1 MKKIILVFSYLIPI
15 LLICFGVVLAF
26 PAFRALVESTETMAC
41 YCPSCEAMDFANK
54 GAKSL
59 GLIKVDLA
67 GAVKNPGIYQL
78 EIGQRMAD
86 LIDKSGGFIDE
97 VSKDFLAKEFNL
109 SAELEN
115 ESKIYI
121 PFEGE
126 YLLSEKSEG
135 ISDQSSSKISINTA
149 SSETLETLSGV
160 GEKRASDLIENRPYS
175 QLDELVD
182 KNVFSQSLFDSLK
195 NELSL

>member
-15 LLICFGVVLAF
+15 LLMLAGAALAV

-41 YCPSCEAMDFANK
+41 FCPSCEEIDFVNK

-86 LIDKSGGFIDE
+86 LIDKAEGFTDD
-97 VSKDFLAKEFNL
+97 VSKSFLAKEFNL
-109 SAELEN
+109 ATELEN
-115 ESKIYI
+115 EAKIYI

-126 YLLSEKSEG
+126 LLTVTNTSIG
-135 ISDQSSSKISINTA
+135 VTDKISINNA
-149 SSETLETLSGV
+149 SSEELQTLSGV
-160 GEKRASDLIENRPYS
+160 GEKRAQDVIENRPYS
-175 QLDELVD
+175 QLSELVD
-182 KNVFSQSLFDSLK
+182 KNVFSQSLFESLEE
-195 NELSL
+195 ELSL

>member
-1 MKKIILVFSYLIPI
+1 MGLGIVFAL
-15 LLICFGVVLAF
+15 
-26 PAFRALVESTETMAC
+26 PAFRDLIESTETIAC
-41 YCPSCEAMDFANK
+41 YCPSCEEMDFANK

-86 LIDKSGGFIDE
+86 LIDKAEGFTED
-97 VSKDFLAKEFNL
+97 VSKPFLAKEFNL
-109 SAELEN
+109 SAELKN
-115 ESKIYI
+115 EAKIYI

-126 YLLSEKSEG
+126 NLSIDL
-135 ISDQSSSKISINTA
+135 ISGGETTKISINSATA
-149 SSETLETLSGV
+149 EELETLSGV
-160 GEKRASDLIENRPYS
+160 GEKRAEDVIENRPYS
-175 QLDELVD
+175 QLSELVD
-182 KNVFSQSLFDSLK
+182 KNVFSQSLFESLE